1 MLRRLYDWLL
11 RLAAH
16 RQALPALAIISFA
29 ESSFFP
35 IPPDLLLIPMILAR
49 PERAFFYATVCLVA
63 SVLGG
68 VLGYAIGYWG
78 FETLGRPVLVF
89 YGYGDAIAQFE
100 QAFAEYGWWIIVL
113 KGATPIPYKL
123 VTIASGAASF
133 DLFEFITASILSRG
147 IRFYAVALLLW
158 WFGPPVRRFVEERLG
173 LVALAATVLLVGGF
187 VVVRYI
193 V

>member
-1 MLRRLYDWLL
+1 MLRRMYDWLL
-11 RLAAH
+11 RMAADP
-16 RQALPALAIISFA
+16 RALPWLAVVSFV
-29 ESSFFP
+29 ESSVFP
-35 IPPDLLLIPMILAR
+35 IPPDVLLIPMILAR
-49 PERAFFYATVCLVA
+49 RDRAFFYATVCLVA

-68 VLGYAIGYWG
+68 LLGYAIGHWG
-78 FETLGRPVLVF
+78 FEAIGRPVLTF
-89 YGYGDAIAQFE
+89 YGYGDAIRQFE

-133 DLFEFITASILSRG
+133 DLLEFFTASILSRG
-147 IRFYAVALLLW
+147 IRFYAVAALLW

-173 LVALAATVLLVGGF
+173 IVVLVGTIVLVGGF

-193 V
+193 F